1 MNHDEIEAA
10 NARVVAAGA
19 FVQPLL
25 AEAGKVIVG
34 QKHLMDR
41 LVIGLLMD
49 RRVPIGLKLV
59 LPAAI
64 AYIVSPVDLVPDFLG
79 ALGRIDDLVVALLAA
94 AIFLALAPRE
104 VVAEHLRGTGP
115 GTAGGRSVDEERGP
129 KPEVIEG
136 SYRFTDDD
144 GDTRR

>member
-1 MNHDEIEAA
+1 MLSFT
-10 NARVVAAGA
+10 RV
-19 FVQPLL
+19 P
-25 AEAGKVIVG
+25 
-34 QKHLMDR
+34 R

-59 LPAAI
+59 LPAAV
-64 AYIVSPVDLVPDFLG
+64 AYIVSPWDLVPDFFP
-79 ALGRIDDLVVALLAA
+79 ALGRIDDLVVAFLAV

-115 GTAGGRSVDEERGP
+115 GPTGGRSVDEERGP

-136 SYRFTDDD
+136 SYHFTDQDD
-144 GDTRR
+144 DTRR